1 MGQPNVT
8 MGSTRSGPVRQCN
21 DQSSPKIHVT
31 LSGWTGD
38 SSGRVSQPLAGH
50 DSVRIPTNNNT
61 RQGHDQ
67 DTTGEA
73 KEVTLD
79 RPTLA
84 NHDVVLQ
91 SEEFISIN
99 DVDSY
104 ERIGANSTTFGL
116 RSPNAGLQLLSSVVH
131 SVPRLSNL
139 GYSDTVINQLN
150 LARRPSTNLTYDSKW
165 KLFAQFANDKNFDPF
180 YASPALVAEFLLHI
194 AKNRHVTTSTIAGY
208 RAAIGRVLK
217 LTTGY
222 DPGKCEILSQLMQS
236 FKRTQPVNAARIPC
250 WNISFV
256 LHVLSDPK
264 NDNSLLSDK
273 VLTAK
278 AIFLTA
284 LASGD
289 RRSAIAALS
298 FDSVILTDNEMVIGY
313 NKDFVPKSYF
323 VKKNLTRI
331 KPLKIPKIPDTR
343 RCPVCPV
350 RTLVDYVGL
359 ANKYRSESQT
369 SFFTSHVQ
377 NRENNITSQSVS
389 FYITFLVKWCYEQTN
404 VSFPGC
410 RAHDVRKIA
419 ASLRSLSVGS
429 LHDVLEAGNWA
440 QPMTFV
446 KHYFLEFSKEE
457 SSNLSHFP
465 NIIAG
470 RKINPC
476 SSLLQEKN

>member
-150 LARRPSTNLTYDSKW
+150 LARRPSTNLTYDSK
-165 KLFAQFANDKNFDPF
+165 
-180 YASPALVAEFLLHI
+180 
-194 AKNRHVTTSTIAGY
+194 
-208 RAAIGRVLK
+208 
-217 LTTGY
+217 
-222 DPGKCEILSQLMQS
+222 
-236 FKRTQPVNAARIPC
+236 
-250 WNISFV
+250 
-256 LHVLSDPK
+256 
-264 NDNSLLSDK
+264 
-273 VLTAK
+273 
-278 AIFLTA
+278 
-284 LASGD
+284 
-289 RRSAIAALS
+289 
-298 FDSVILTDNEMVIGY
+298 
-313 NKDFVPKSYF
+313 
-323 VKKNLTRI
+323 
-331 KPLKIPKIPDTR
+331 
-343 RCPVCPV
+343 
-350 RTLVDYVGL
+350 
-359 ANKYRSESQT
+359 
-369 SFFTSHVQ
+369 
-377 NRENNITSQSVS
+377 
-389 FYITFLVKWCYEQTN
+389 
-404 VSFPGC
+404 
-410 RAHDVRKIA
+410 
-419 ASLRSLSVGS
+419 
-429 LHDVLEAGNWA
+429 
-440 QPMTFV
+440 
-446 KHYFLEFSKEE
+446 
-457 SSNLSHFP
+457 
-465 NIIAG
+465 
-470 RKINPC
+470 
-476 SSLLQEKN
+476 